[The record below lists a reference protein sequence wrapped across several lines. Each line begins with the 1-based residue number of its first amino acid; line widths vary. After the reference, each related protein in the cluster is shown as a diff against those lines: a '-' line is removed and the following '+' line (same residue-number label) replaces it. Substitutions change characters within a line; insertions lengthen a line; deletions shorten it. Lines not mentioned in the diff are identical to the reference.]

1 MLKYCHAVSVPASVS
16 PHLSRQYQS
25 KWAWHD
31 GAVKQLP
38 NQIGSQQPP
47 KPTLHLQTQP
57 KQLPIPQQTLVK
69 PCLHLIWSSGRAL
82 QGEEALS
89 KCLPQQSVWSREQG
103 ERMAYTTL
111 WAAAPSLLPE
121 RVLTVPKAKSARGLT
136 AFPLQCLHW
145 IIDSPG
151 TRKLSSIW
159 APREPTG
166 EQAFGEFP
174 FLLQASISPRKSW
187 TTLPESLYFPSC
199 TAPTHCKQK
208 IGQNREKRDPTAPTR
223 QRESCFLK
231 PGRSSGIC
239 SFISS
244 RRGASVFP
252 PVSLKHNSWISVSG
266 ADSLLLFKM
275 HSHHN

>member
-1 MLKYCHAVSVPASVS
+1 MSASHLELRKSTARRGSPQQVPPSAVCLEQRAGREDGLHNTVGSSTFPVAWQGSHSAQSKVSKGTHSLSLAVS
-16 PHLSRQYQS
+16 
-25 KWAWHD
+25 
-31 GAVKQLP
+31 
-38 NQIGSQQPP
+38 
-47 KPTLHLQTQP
+47 
-57 KQLPIPQQTLVK
+57 
-69 PCLHLIWSSGRAL
+69 AL
-82 QGEEALS
+82 NY
-89 KCLPQQSVWSREQG
+89 W
-103 ERMAYTTL
+103 
-111 WAAAPSLLPE
+111 
-121 RVLTVPKAKSARGLT
+121 
-136 AFPLQCLHW
+136 
-145 IIDSPG
+145 SPG

-159 APREPTG
+159 APREPTS

-174 FLLQASISPRKSW
+174 FLLQASISPRKSC